1 MGCNFNFTC
10 CIYTIVSHY
19 YLICANIINSKKIN
33 EVDISFI
40 KSKDGNTTG
49 LRLVNKSD
57 TQTSLSNFNLL
68 QAKYMLD
75 LRIIDPDKYEKPT
88 IKDKQPYH
96 IFIYEMGEVIE
107 YQKKTDTR
115 NEQFVFMFSK
125 PLKSQ

>member
-1 MGCNFNFTC
+1 
-10 CIYTIVSHY
+10 
-19 YLICANIINSKKIN
+19 
-33 EVDISFI
+33 
-40 KSKDGNTTG
+40 
-49 LRLVNKSD
+49 
-57 TQTSLSNFNLL
+57 
-68 QAKYMLD
+68 MLD